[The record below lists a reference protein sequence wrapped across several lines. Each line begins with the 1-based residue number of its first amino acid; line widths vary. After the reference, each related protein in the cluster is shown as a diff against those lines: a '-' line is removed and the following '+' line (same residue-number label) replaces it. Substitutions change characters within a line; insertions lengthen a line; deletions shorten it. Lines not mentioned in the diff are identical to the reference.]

1 MALTR
6 ESLPVLFDRMYA
18 NYMSRLKPL
27 DKTARHNLI
36 RVMAEVEAGIYHQL
50 LGDLSFLAEQIFPD
64 TATGD
69 YLRMHVGRRRT

>member
-1 MALTR
+1 MQR
-6 ESLPVLFDRMYA
+6 VLFTKLGRTA
-18 NYMSRLKPL
+18 GHVRGVKHRLCSPQ
-27 DKTARHNLI
+27 RHNLI